1 MKRGQVSGGFSYEE
15 KFVEIEKK
23 QVEKTELGVSK
34 EDYVKGVMY
43 LFESFELLFE
53 LLGEIVLTMFLGI
66 FERIVNYIYIYMLE
80 I

>member
-1 MKRGQVSGGFSYEE
+1 M
-15 KFVEIEKK
+15 
-23 QVEKTELGVSK
+23 EKTELGVSK

>member
-1 MKRGQVSGGFSYEE
+1 M
-15 KFVEIEKK
+15 
-23 QVEKTELGVSK
+23 EKTELGVSK

-80 I
+80 IWKYLSEKKHLNVKYMK